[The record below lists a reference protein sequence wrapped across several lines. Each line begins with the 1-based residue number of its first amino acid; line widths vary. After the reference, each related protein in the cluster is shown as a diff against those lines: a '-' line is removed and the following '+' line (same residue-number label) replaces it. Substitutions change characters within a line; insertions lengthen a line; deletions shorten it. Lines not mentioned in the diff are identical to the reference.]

1 MYSISIIKQQS
12 VKSPTAS
19 PVQIPENAK
28 DTDTMVMQNMDSEVF
43 TNINPAV
50 PQALVHEN
58 TQITE
63 TTQVTKHT
71 ANHHSKQ
78 NIIHKANK

>member
-1 MYSISIIKQQS
+1 
-12 VKSPTAS
+12 
-19 PVQIPENAK
+19 
-28 DTDTMVMQNMDSEVF
+28 MVMQNMDSEVF

-50 PQALVHEN
+50 PQPLVQEN